1 MALALALASKTH
13 GLGLGLGLEPAGLE
27 PIPVLYAVLLSVK
40 IIEGTENAAL
50 MYFVRY
56 DMMSYFNV
64 C

>member
-1 MALALALASKTH
+1 MNRLLASHQYECDRQTDWRRRKALT
-13 GLGLGLGLEPAGLE
+13 L
-27 PIPVLYAVLLSVK
+27 LYAVLLSVK